1 MLVPEQL
8 RERFAEEVLRLRSS
22 NERSGSLLLPP
33 ATYRDLLCDNAL
45 VATLRYASDA
55 LTSAERL
62 QAATA
67 QRAQELQQQYDEY
80 RRSTPAHVTSRQRV
94 SAAQLQREMQSWDAW
109 LNQEQQPLAAPA
121 PTAAAAAAAE
131 AAATAFVLAAHR
143 RQRNVAVA
151 RQRQRSASTDSS
163 SSSNSSSSSISDSRR
178 NNNVGC
184 RTSSGGGSSSI
195 DTVSMSA
202 AAVAQLSLPALNQ
215 RESALEAALAT
226 VRTAQRAAQDSEAE
240 QRTLCCVCQ
249 DAKKSV
255 LLLPCRHLCL
265 CAGCC
270 RRLRGSGG
278 LCPICRVLITDSLE
292 VYT

>member
-1 MLVPEQL
+1 
-8 RERFAEEVLRLRSS
+8 
-22 NERSGSLLLPP
+22 
-33 ATYRDLLCDNAL
+33 
-45 VATLRYASDA
+45 
-55 LTSAERL
+55 
-62 QAATA
+62 
-67 QRAQELQQQYDEY
+67 
-80 RRSTPAHVTSRQRV
+80 
-94 SAAQLQREMQSWDAW
+94 
-109 LNQEQQPLAAPA
+109 
-121 PTAAAAAAAE
+121 
-131 AAATAFVLAAHR
+131 
-143 RQRNVAVA
+143 
-151 RQRQRSASTDSS
+151 
-163 SSSNSSSSSISDSRR
+163 
-178 NNNVGC
+178 
-184 RTSSGGGSSSI
+184 
-195 DTVSMSA
+195 MSA

-270 RRLRGSGG
+270 TRLRSSGG